1 MTLDGEGSGRP
12 QSKRLHN
19 FSPPYRLFGRSSG
32 GLEVN
37 LRRSFADNH
46 IVFLLAANG
55 VIVLLASLLSKGLF
69 LSGDNFASMAT
80 QLPEVGLLAL
90 CILLT
95 MVSGGG
101 GIDLSIV
108 ATANLSAITAG
119 LLSRRLFPDPDAAN
133 LGFTLTFLVIALA
146 VGLACGLLNGLLV
159 SRFNFAPILAT
170 LGTSLAFQGVGYV
183 LTEGTA
189 VIGFSSGVQSLGSGT
204 LGFVPVPLILFLGAA
219 AGLAWILSSSRFGL
233 RLYLMGTNSKA
244 AHFAGIDTRT
254 ILLTTYALSGVLAA
268 LSGIVFGARANSVK
282 VDYGSSYLLIAIL
295 IAVMGGV
302 NPSGGYGKVLGL
314 VLAAV
319 ALQFLSSTLNLL
331 GLSNFLKDFT
341 WGALLLLSIALTSS
355 KLSVLFLSRPQPP
368 PRTAGD

>member
-1 MTLDGEGSGRP
+1 MR
-12 QSKRLHN
+12 
-19 FSPPYRLFGRSSG
+19 RLFS
-32 GLEVN
+32 
-37 LRRSFADNH
+37 DHH
-46 IVFLLAANG
+46 IVFLLTAN
-55 VIVLLASLLSKGLF
+55 VLIVLITSLLSGGAF
-69 LSGDNFASMAT
+69 LSGDNLASMAT

-101 GIDLSIV
+101 GIDLSVV
-108 ATANLSAITAG
+108 ATANLSAVTAG
-119 LLSRRLFPDPDAAN
+119 LVSRRLFADPEAAN
-133 LGFTLTFLVIALA
+133 LPFTLTFLLVALG

-189 VIGFSSGVQSLGSGT
+189 VIGFSSGIQNLGSGSV
-204 LGFVPVPLILFLGAA
+204 GFVPVPLILFLAA
-219 AGLAWILSSSRFGL
+219 ALVLAWVLSSSRYGL

-244 AHFAGIDTRT
+244 AHFAGIDNRT
-254 ILLTTYALSGVLAA
+254 ILLTTYALAGVLAA
-268 LSGIVFGARANSVK
+268 LSGIIFGARANSVK

-302 NPSGGYGKVLGL
+302 NPSGGHGKVLGL

-319 ALQFLSSTLNLL
+319 ALQFLSSALNLL

-355 KLSVLFLSRPQPP
+355 KLSFFSRPLP
-368 PRTAGD
+368 PRVVG